1 MTSPEVLP
9 AREAGC
15 RHDSDSAA
23 YIGARDRCRLTS
35 SSSSS
40 SAAAV
45 VDHRRSVS
53 ISTTSSSR
61 RNSTWLTSLR
71 RQFGVAQW
79 YVKSNVYEMVR
90 GEPYSLVKLTV
101 GGHLLLVTV
110 GRCRSLQVTCC
121 WSL

>member
-40 SAAAV
+40 SAAV
-45 VDHRRSVS
+45 VADHRRSVS

-101 GGHLLLVTV
+101 GAHLL
-110 GRCRSLQVTCC
+110 
-121 WSL
+121 